1 MAFAS
6 NLAAINAANQAL
18 KAAGYESSA
27 PVLKQA
33 RAKHFKIEKVDG
45 EWHALITEPLP
56 NAQSMAALISPS
68 ASQAAAPQPEQSS
81 EQAQPEQSMQVQAAA
96 MTAASAA
103 FFASRSIPA
112 SASAS
117 LREGE
122 KENEADDYDLSEH
135 RHESMGEREFEKAQA
150 AADALANQQQAQAAA
165 TSQLRNGKVWI
176 HASTCESP
184 VKKVWAIA
192 DAMVKQ
198 ARDEG
203 KAAPSRKDIQDEC
216 VRQGVASGT
225 ARTQYQAWKK
235 ANDNDAANAA
245 NAAALSA
252 ALNSRAKAQ

>member
-1 MAFAS
+1 MAYTS
-6 NLAAINAANQAL
+6 NIAAINAANQAL
-18 KAAGYESSA
+18 KAAGYDSSA
-27 PVLKQA
+27 AALKQA

-45 EWHALITEPLP
+45 EWHALIKEPLP
-56 NAQSMAALISPS
+56 SAQSMAQAIASSNVPPS
-68 ASQAAAPQPEQSS
+68 APQDEP
-81 EQAQPEQSMQVQAAA
+81 EQAQPDQAMQAQAAA

-103 FFASRSIPA
+103 FFASRAIPQA
-112 SASAS
+112 AQPEAIIP
-117 LREGE
+117 EAE
-122 KENEADDYDLSEH
+122 AENEPSDYDLSEH
-135 RHESMGEREFEKAQA
+135 RHESMGAREFEKAQA

-184 VKKVWAIA
+184 VKRVWAIA

-252 ALNSRAKAQ
+252 ALNARAK

>member
-1 MAFAS
+1 MAFTS
-6 NLAAINAANQAL
+6 NIAAINAANQAL
-18 KAAGYESSA
+18 KAAGYESNA
-27 PVLKQA
+27 AALKEA

-45 EWHALITEPLP
+45 QWHALITEPLP
-56 NAQSMAALISPS
+56 NPESMAQAISTEVSPS
-68 ASQAAAPQPEQSS
+68 APQANAPQPN
-81 EQAQPEQSMQVQAAA
+81 QAMQAQAAA

-103 FFASRSIPA
+103 FFASRAIPA
-112 SASAS
+112 SDSAS
-117 LREGE
+117 LHGSSA
-122 KENEADDYDLSEH
+122 EAEY
-135 RHESMGEREFEKAQA
+135 KAAQA
-150 AADALANQQQAQAAA
+150 EADALANQQQAQAAA

-184 VKKVWAIA
+184 VKRVWAIA
-192 DAMVKQ
+192 DAMI
-198 ARDEG
+198 ADA
-203 KAAPSRKDIQDEC
+203 KANNRPSPSRKEIQDEC

>member
-1 MAFAS
+1 MAFTS
-6 NLAAINAANQAL
+6 NIAAINAANQAL

-45 EWHALITEPLP
+45 QWHALITEPLP
-56 NAQSMAALISPS
+56 NAESMAALISPS

-81 EQAQPEQSMQVQAAA
+81 EQAQPEQSMQAQAAA

-117 LREGE
+117 LRGSSA
-122 KENEADDYDLSEH
+122 EAEY
-135 RHESMGEREFEKAQA
+135 KAAQA
-150 AADALANQQQAQAAA
+150 EADALANQQQAQAAA

-184 VKKVWAIA
+184 VKRVWAIA